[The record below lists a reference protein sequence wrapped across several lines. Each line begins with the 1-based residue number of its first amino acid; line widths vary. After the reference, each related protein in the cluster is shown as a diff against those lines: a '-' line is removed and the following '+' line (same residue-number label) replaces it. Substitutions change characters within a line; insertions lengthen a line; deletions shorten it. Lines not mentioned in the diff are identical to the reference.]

1 MRIFFKDGA
10 GISEL
15 TNKLNKYKSGTSV
28 LSITDTD
35 AIYVATDFPLNN
47 FYVKMGEVINEESSV
62 ISISYWSGMGWVPV
76 VNLNDYTSAF
86 SQSGFVEFTPDRQV
100 SWGMSNSNSAGQ
112 FIPELSTVTVYDKY
126 WIKIEFSVTLTAD
139 IELDWFGSLFTDD
152 EDLFSEYPIFNDAN
166 FLASFEAG
174 KTTWQEQHVRAAEII
189 IADLIRKKVVMGGEQ
204 ILDRKKFIDA
214 SISKVAEIILNSFG
228 NDYVEQRKVAKE
240 EYSKRLDLGQYSTD
254 LNNDGILDS
263 TDVSY
268 RQGWLSR

>member
-35 AIYVATDFPLNN
+35 ALYVATDFPLNN
-47 FYVKMGEVINEESSV
+47 FYVKMGEVLNEESSV
-62 ISISYWSGMGWVPV
+62 MSISYWSGSSWVPT
-76 VNLNDYTSAF
+76 VNLNDYTSSF
-86 SQSGFVEFTPDRQV
+86 SESGFIEFTPNRQQ
-100 SWGMSNSNSAGQ
+100 SWGMSNSSSDGQ
-112 FIPELSTVTVYDKY
+112 FIPGLSAITVYDKY
-126 WIKIEFSVTLTAD
+126 WIKIEFSATLSAG
-139 IELDWFGSLFTDD
+139 IELDWVGSLFTDD
-152 EDLFSEYPIFNDAN
+152 EDLFSEYPIFNDGN

-189 IADLIRKKVVMGGEQ
+189 IADLIRKKVVMGREQ

-228 NDYVEQRKVAKE
+228 NDYLEQRKAAKE
-240 EYSKRLDLGQYSTD
+240 EYSRRLDLGQYSTD
-254 LNNDGILDS
+254 LNNDGILDP
-263 TDVSY
+263 TDLAY